1 MVAGEGRGTTLEGKI
16 KDYVSGVSSHITPH
30 KRYRRIGEKSAQ
42 TLREYAQYLCFNVI
56 VGSNDLCAEKQ
67 YTEEQ
72 QRNHDLIKSLHDG
85 GMGYRKI
92 ADYLNEQGIKTAR
105 GNIWKN
111 TQVFSVLKKYRQRLD
126 RIKNVRQFDYGIEI
140 GKFELKWIK
149 GTL

>member
-1 MVAGEGRGTTLEGKI
+1 MDYCGVVQKSVFLDRGF
-16 KDYVSGVSSHITPH
+16 S
-30 KRYRRIGEKSAQ
+30 
-42 TLREYAQYLCFNVI
+42 QYLCFNVI
-56 VGSNDLCAEKQ
+56 VGSNDLCAEQQ

-105 GNIWKN
+105 GNTWKN

-126 RIKNVRQFDYGIEI
+126 RIKNVRQFDHGIEI

-149 GTL
+149 DSVYGRSLEIC

>member
-1 MVAGEGRGTTLEGKI
+1 MFR
-16 KDYVSGVSSHITPH
+16 TPF
-30 KRYRRIGEKSAQ
+30 RYRRIAKKSAQ
-42 TLREYAQYLCFNVI
+42 TPCEYAQYLCFNVI
-56 VGSNDLCAEKQ
+56 VGSNDLCAEQQ

-105 GNIWKN
+105 GNTWKN

-126 RIKNVRQFDYGIEI
+126 RIKNVRQFDHGIEI
-140 GKFELKWIK
+140 GKLELKWIK
-149 GTL
+149 GTP

>member
-1 MVAGEGRGTTLEGKI
+1 MIVTLN
-16 KDYVSGVSSHITPH
+16 PC
-30 KRYRRIGEKSAQ
+30 RYRRIAAKSAQ
-42 TLREYAQYLCFNVI
+42 TSRIYSQYLCFNVI
-56 VGSNDLCAEKQ
+56 VGSNDLCAEQQ

-92 ADYLNEQGIKTAR
+92 ADYLNEQGIKTVR
-105 GNIWKN
+105 GNTWKN

-126 RIKNVRQFDYGIEI
+126 RIKNVRQFDHGIEI

-149 GTL
+149 DAQ